1 MGLNNE
7 LFHLELLQ
15 KVNFEPWELQIGSER
30 TEKHFGIFLSSDFWE
45 LDGFYN
51 PRNSPADE

>member
-7 LFHLELLQ
+7 LFHLELLH
-15 KVNFEPWELQIGSER
+15 KVNFEPRELQITSEQ

-45 LDGFYN
+45 PDGFYN